1 MTNIILEDGMT
12 LKVFNADYRG
22 YVKIGNVEI
31 PCAVLENGKRVISQ
45 TGLFQC
51 FERPRKG
58 EVRQEGL
65 PSILGAKNLLPFVTD
80 EVRKKCVVIPFLH
93 SNGKIAY
100 GYDAELI
107 PLVCEVY
114 LKAHDKGDVLHS
126 TQNKIAA
133 VSQII
138 IRSLAKLGII
148 ALIDEAT
155 GAQYD
160 REKDALQK
168 ILSAYIAEDFLKWQ
182 ARFPRKFYQEVFRLY
197 HLKYDPI
204 SLKRPQFL
212 GTFTNKYVYK
222 MMPPGVLE
230 ELRKRNPVTEKGVRG
245 RKHHQLLT
253 EEIGVTHLER
263 HITKLVTVMELSD
276 SPRDFDNK
284 FQKVFHGAYQSLLD
298 LDDPKN
304 LKHDRTG

>member
-1 MTNIILEDGMT
+1 MTDIILEDGTT
-12 LKVFNADYRG
+12 LKVLDAKYRG
-22 YVKIGNVEI
+22 YVKIGNATI

-80 EVRKKCVVIPFLH
+80 EVREKCAVIPFLH
-93 SNGKIAY
+93 SNGNIAY

-114 LKAHDKGDVLHS
+114 LRAEDSGGVLHK
-126 TQNKIAA
+126 TQCRIADVCKI
-133 VSQII
+133 V

-168 ILSAYIAEDFLKWQ
+168 ILSAYISEDFLKWQ
-182 ARFPRKFYQEVFRLY
+182 ARFPRKFYQEIFRLY

-212 GTFTNKYVYK
+212 GQFTNKYVYK

-253 EEIGVTHLER
+253 ENIGVTHLER
-263 HITKLVTVMELSD
+263 HITKLVTVMELSN
-276 SPRDFDNK
+276 SLAEFDRN
-284 FQKVFHGAYQSLLD
+284 FQTVFRGAYQALLD
-298 LDDPKN
+298 LKEEQ
-304 LKHDRTG
+304 KK

>member
-1 MTNIILEDGMT
+1 MTDITLEDGST

-22 YVKIGNVEI
+22 YVKIGNAEI
-31 PCAVLENGKRVISQ
+31 PCAVLENGRRIISQ

-65 PSILGAKNLLPFVTD
+65 PSILGAKNLLPFVND
-80 EVRKKCVVIPFLH
+80 EVREKCSVIPYLH

-100 GYDAELI
+100 GYDAELV

-114 LKAHDKGDVLHS
+114 LKAQDKKNVLLM
-126 TQNKIAA
+126 TQDRIAEVA
-133 VSQII
+133 KII

-168 ILSAYIAEDFLKWQ
+168 ILAAYISEDFLKWQ
-182 ARFPRKFYQEVFRLY
+182 ARFPRKYYQEIFRLY
-197 HLKYDPI
+197 RLKYDPV

-212 GTFTNKYVYK
+212 GQFTNKYVYK

-230 ELRKRNPVTEKGVRG
+230 ELRKRNPVTDKGVRG

-253 EEIGVTHLER
+253 QEIGVTHLER

-276 SPRDFDNK
+276 SPTDFDNK
-284 FQKVFHGAYQSLLD
+284 FQKVFHGAYQALLGFESSKD
-298 LDDPKN
+298 IEK
-304 LKHDRTG
+304 

>member
-1 MTNIILEDGMT
+1 MTDIILEDGTT
-12 LKVFNADYRG
+12 LKVLDAKYRG
-22 YVKIGNVEI
+22 YVKIGNAEI
-31 PCAVLENGKRVISQ
+31 PCAVLENGKRIISQ

-65 PSILGAKNLLPFVTD
+65 PSILGAKNLLPFVTN
-80 EVRKKCVVIPFLH
+80 EIREKCAVIPFLH

-114 LKAHDKGDVLHS
+114 LKADDLGSVLHAS
-126 TQNKIAA
+126 QDRIAEVCKI
-133 VSQII
+133 V
-138 IRSLAKLGII
+138 IRSFAKLGIL

-168 ILSAYIAEDFLKWQ
+168 ILSAYISEDFLKWQ

-212 GTFTNKYVYK
+212 GKFTNKYVYK

-230 ELRKRNPVTEKGVRG
+230 ELRKRNPVTEKGVRC
-245 RKHHQLLT
+245 RKHHQLLSLD
-253 EEIGVTHLER
+253 IGITHLER

-276 SPRDFDNK
+276 NVHDFDRN
-284 FQKVFHGAYQSLLD
+284 FQRVFRGAYQALLG
-298 LDDPKN
+298 LEE
-304 LKHDRTG
+304 TGDQKT